1 MKHNDEIRYE
11 WARIPHFYSSFY
23 VYKYAT
29 GLTAAVTIADN
40 LTERGAEYFE
50 KYKKFLSAG
59 GSLPPLD
66 ILRLA
71 EVELESDAPYERAM
85 REFADTLDELEKMYE
100 EGAAGMK
107 RK

>member
-1 MKHNDEIRYE
+1 MGAHPALLFLLLR
-11 WARIPHFYSSFY
+11 
-23 VYKYAT
+23 YKYAT
-29 GLTAAVTIADN
+29 GITAAVTIADN

-71 EVELESDAPYERAM
+71 EVDLESDAPYERAM
-85 REFADTLDELEKMYE
+85 REFADTLGELEKMYE

>member
-1 MKHNDEIRYE
+1 E
-11 WARIPHFYSSFY
+11 WARIPHFFTSYY

-40 LTERGAEYFE
+40 ILSKGEEYFK
-50 KYKKFLSAG
+50 KYRKFLSAG

-71 EVELESDAPYERAM
+71 DVDLETDAPYKRAM
-85 REFADTLDELEKMYE
+85 KEFENTLDELEKLMF
-100 EGAAGMK
+100 
-107 RK
+107 